1 MAKRMSSDLRAY
13 STRIVGMLIIVMAV
27 TVYFLWALN
36 PIDKNAEAVFAILL
50 AIDMVAFM
58 MTSYIYRTYKSGEQ
72 FSRALL
78 IGSCAM
84 ILVLVYAS
92 LAV

>member
-1 MAKRMSSDLRAY
+1 
-13 STRIVGMLIIVMAV
+13 MLIIVMAV

-36 PIDKNAEAVFAILL
+36 PVDEDAEAVFAIFL
-50 AIDMVAFM
+50 AVDLVAFM
-58 MTSYIYRTYKSGEQ
+58 MMSYIYRTYKSGEQ

-78 IGSCAM
+78 IGACAM

-92 LAV
+92 LAI